1 MSGFEKIEKYIPL
14 ILFQLYLLSTVI
26 LFAFGPWQW
35 MISDDFK
42 LFGFL
47 LASQLTIGLGYVLA
61 VWCEGRWRRRH
72 FAAPR
77 SGIVLFRLSLA
88 VNLVLAAPTA
98 WARSNA
104 WIPNVVAGLRDPGNV
119 YMENVARLMVFGP
132 HVYVEYVRIVLAV
145 VILPLIPL
153 AIIYWRD
160 LSRIERFLAGATIA
174 WYLSIFIA
182 VGQNKGLADAIATW
196 AVLIIAGSIFH
207 RLPLRSML
215 IKLPIACT
223 VALVLFFSYFGMTQ
237 LMRDGGAVANA
248 PGTLS
253 WSAPVKPPETAAE
266 TETHVSAGVLDSQDE
281 LQPLGG
287 ERAQT
292 QRRAEETGTTSIVAH
307 SDHLVARIAPD
318 FVRTAYESFARYLG
332 QGYQALAYSMDYEH
346 PSTLGVGNSMFLA
359 RNFDRVLNTNF
370 FESQSLPGILESE
383 IGWSRQMQ
391 WHSIYTWI
399 ASDVGLTGT
408 LLVMGVFGFFLA
420 KSWVRTIRT
429 ADPLWATML
438 YLILI
443 AFFYI
448 PANNQIMQSGETAVG
463 FVTLSLLILGRWLIS
478 RFGGVT
484 GWRSRRAA

>member
-1 MSGFEKIEKYIPL
+1 MSGLERIENYIPL
-14 ILFQLYLLSTVI
+14 ILFQFYLLATVL

-35 MISDDFK
+35 MIPDGFK

-47 LASQLTIGLGYVLA
+47 LASQLMIGLGYVLA
-61 VWCEGRWRRRH
+61 VWREGRWRRRRL
-72 FAAPR
+72 AAPR
-77 SGIVLFRLSLA
+77 SGIVFFRLSLA
-88 VNLVLAAPTA
+88 VNIVLAAPTA

-104 WIPNVVAGLRDPGNV
+104 WIPNVVAGLQAPGNV
-119 YMENVARLMVFGP
+119 YMDSVARLMVFGP
-132 HVYVEYVRIVLAV
+132 HVYVEYVRIALAV

-160 LSRIERFLAGATIA
+160 LSKMERFLAGATIA

-207 RLPLRSML
+207 RLPLRSIL
-215 IKLPIACT
+215 IKLPIAYT

-253 WSAPVKPPETAAE
+253 WSAPVK
-266 TETHVSAGVLDSQDE
+266 SQE
-281 LQPLGG
+281 
-287 ERAQT
+287 A
-292 QRRAEETGTTSIVAH
+292 GTTSIVAH
-307 SDHLVARIAPD
+307 SDHFVARIAPD

-332 QGYQALAYSMDYEH
+332 QGYQALAYSMDYAH
-346 PSTLGVGNSMFLA
+346 PSTLGVGHSMFLS
-359 RNFDRVLNTNF
+359 RNFDRVLNTDF

-391 WHSIYTWI
+391 WHSIYTWL
-399 ASDVGLTGT
+399 ASDVGLAGT
-408 LLVMGVFGFFLA
+408 LLVMGVFGFVLA

-443 AFFYI
+443 VFFYI

-463 FVTLSLLILGRWLIS
+463 FVTLSLLIFGRWLMS
-478 RFGGVT
+478 RFGGAA
-484 GWRSRRAA
+484 GWCSRPAA